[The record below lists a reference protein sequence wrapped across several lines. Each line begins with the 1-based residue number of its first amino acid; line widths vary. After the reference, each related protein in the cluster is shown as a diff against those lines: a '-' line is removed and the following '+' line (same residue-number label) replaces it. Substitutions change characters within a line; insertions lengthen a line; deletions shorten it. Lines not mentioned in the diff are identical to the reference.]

1 FRARDAV
8 RQLKKT
14 ANRPIKVLVRAGT
27 HYLDKPLVFG
37 PADSGTAEAP
47 ITYAAYRGELVTIS
61 GGRKLDCKWVSS
73 SVKWSKGV
81 SPMMCRLPAVKEG
94 KLSFTQLFVNGKR
107 QHLARYPNYDN
118 SEPGKSGYIWPED
131 RIPRSVKDPNP
142 DQNEDMTHNNVSPRG
157 IIFDP
162 ETFTKKRWAR
172 PEEAT
177 IHIFQA
183 HHWGNLQ
190 WTVKA
195 IDYENHYIWF
205 DKGGHQIGAKWT
217 SRPINVNDSS
227 QFYIENVFEE
237 LDTPGEWYLDKD
249 KGILY
254 YMPPEGIDLE
264 TALVEAPVLQRLI
277 QFIAD
282 QYDPV
287 RYITIEGFRITHT
300 ASTFMKK
307 YWIPSGSDW
316 SIHRGGTIFMEGA
329 RDCTIRNC
337 WFDAVGG
344 NAVFMNNYNRNNVV
358 TGCKF
363 TEAGDSAMCFVGTLE
378 FTNGTHK
385 AFPYECKAHN
395 NIIHDC
401 GIFGKQVAGVY
412 ISRAKRITASHNL
425 IYNMPRAGICIGDGT
440 WGGHVIE
447 FNHVYNCIRETWDH
461 GPFNCWG
468 REAFWCLTHAHS
480 EGTFKYPHPVG
491 RVKIWAMEPTIIRN
505 NYWHGNVGYDGGYR
519 QGIDMDDGT
528 SDYHVYNNVCKDMA
542 LSIREGAYRT
552 VENNI
557 IIKPVVPLGVHV
569 GHPDNNDIIR
579 RNIIVTDGSV
589 YYMNDTQ
596 HEHPIL
602 EEINYNIF
610 YQPTPGW
617 GERTIITRRPRGE
630 MTETYTLS
638 QWQEMGYDTESIVL
652 EEDPFVDLENDDFRV
667 RQDSPALKMGFK
679 NFDMSWG
686 ITDEFPKMW
695 R

>member
-1 FRARDAV
+1 
-8 RQLKKT
+8 
-14 ANRPIKVLVRAGT
+14 VRAGT

-47 ITYAAYRGELVTIS
+47 ITYAAYPGELVTIS

-94 KLSFTQLFVNGKR
+94 DLNFTQLFVNGKR
-107 QHLARYPNYDN
+107 QYLARYPNYDN

-412 ISRAKRITASHNL
+412 ISRAKRITISLVPNEL
-425 IYNMPRAGICIGDGT
+425 
-440 WGGHVIE
+440 
-447 FNHVYNCIRETWDH
+447 
-461 GPFNCWG
+461 
-468 REAFWCLTHAHS
+468 
-480 EGTFKYPHPVG
+480 PHP
-491 RVKIWAMEPTIIRN
+491 TI
-505 NYWHGNVGYDGGYR
+505 
-519 QGIDMDDGT
+519 
-528 SDYHVYNNVCKDMA
+528 
-542 LSIREGAYRT
+542 
-552 VENNI
+552 
-557 IIKPVVPLGVHV
+557 
-569 GHPDNNDIIR
+569 
-579 RNIIVTDGSV
+579 
-589 YYMNDTQ
+589 
-596 HEHPIL
+596 
-602 EEINYNIF
+602 
-610 YQPTPGW
+610 
-617 GERTIITRRPRGE
+617 
-630 MTETYTLS
+630 
-638 QWQEMGYDTESIVL
+638 
-652 EEDPFVDLENDDFRV
+652 
-667 RQDSPALKMGFK
+667 
-679 NFDMSWG
+679 
-686 ITDEFPKMW
+686 
-695 R
+695 

>member
-1 FRARDAV
+1 MTLKTRLNLSCGIFLLVILTVLLLVQQSGLAKRLTADDATFYVATNGNDNNPGTKQKPFATLFRARDAV

-47 ITYAAYRGELVTIS
+47 ITYAAYPGELVTIS

-94 KLSFTQLFVNGKR
+94 DLNFTQLFVNGKR
-107 QHLARYPNYDN
+107 QYLARYPNYDN

-300 ASTFMKK
+300 ASTFHLVAT
-307 YWIPSGSDW
+307 GQ
-316 SIHRGGTIFMEGA
+316 SIAAAPFSWKVPE
-329 RDCTIRNC
+329 
-337 WFDAVGG
+337 
-344 NAVFMNNYNRNNVV
+344 
-358 TGCKF
+358 
-363 TEAGDSAMCFVGTLE
+363 
-378 FTNGTHK
+378 
-385 AFPYECKAHN
+385 
-395 NIIHDC
+395 
-401 GIFGKQVAGVY
+401 
-412 ISRAKRITASHNL
+412 TA
-425 IYNMPRAGICIGDGT
+425 
-440 WGGHVIE
+440 
-447 FNHVYNCIRETWDH
+447 
-461 GPFNCWG
+461 
-468 REAFWCLTHAHS
+468 
-480 EGTFKYPHPVG
+480 
-491 RVKIWAMEPTIIRN
+491 
-505 NYWHGNVGYDGGYR
+505 
-519 QGIDMDDGT
+519 Q
-528 SDYHVYNNVCKDMA
+528 
-542 LSIREGAYRT
+542 
-552 VENNI
+552 
-557 IIKPVVPLGVHV
+557 
-569 GHPDNNDIIR
+569 
-579 RNIIVTDGSV
+579 
-589 YYMNDTQ
+589 
-596 HEHPIL
+596 
-602 EEINYNIF
+602 
-610 YQPTPGW
+610 
-617 GERTIITRRPRGE
+617 
-630 MTETYTLS
+630 
-638 QWQEMGYDTESIVL
+638 
-652 EEDPFVDLENDDFRV
+652 
-667 RQDSPALKMGFK
+667 
-679 NFDMSWG
+679 
-686 ITDEFPKMW
+686 
-695 R
+695 